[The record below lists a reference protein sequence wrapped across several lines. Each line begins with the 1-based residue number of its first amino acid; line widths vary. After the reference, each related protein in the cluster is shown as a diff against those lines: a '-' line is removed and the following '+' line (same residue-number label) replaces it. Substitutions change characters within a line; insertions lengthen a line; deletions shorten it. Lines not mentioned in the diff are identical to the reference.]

1 MAGELVVF
9 YVPKFAR
16 ALNYTPVGKRYER
29 FDDRMHL
36 LATLLALYPFTS
48 NERLSEEFK
57 YSPMYIGLLASYYGV
72 YKCKEHRQRVNK
84 KNGDNPRSRRYY
96 FQKKKQENETH

>member
-1 MAGELVVF
+1 MAGDIVVF

-29 FDDRMHL
+29 FDERMHL

-48 NERLSEEFK
+48 NERLSDEFK
-57 YSPMYIGLLASYYGV
+57 YSTMYISQLASYYGV
-72 YKCKEHRQRVNK
+72 YKNKEHRQRVNK
-84 KNGDNPRSRRYY
+84 QNGDNPRSRRYY
-96 FQKKKQENETH
+96 FWKKKQENETH

>member
-1 MAGELVVF
+1 MAGDLVVF

-48 NERLSEEFK
+48 NERLSKEFK
-57 YSPMYIGLLASYYGV
+57 YHPNYIRLLASYYGV

-84 KNGDNPRSRRYY
+84 QNGDNPRSRRYY
-96 FQKKKQENETH
+96 FQKKKQENETY

>member
-29 FDDRMHL
+29 FDERMHL

-48 NERLSEEFK
+48 NERLSDEFK
-57 YSPMYIGLLASYYGV
+57 YSPMYISQLASYYGV

-84 KNGDNPRSRRYY
+84 QNGDNPRSRRYY
-96 FQKKKQENETH
+96 FRKKKQENETH

>member
-1 MAGELVVF
+1 MAGDIVVF

-29 FDDRMHL
+29 FDERMHL

-48 NERLSEEFK
+48 NERLSKEFK
-57 YSPMYIGLLASYYGV
+57 YSPMYISKLASYYGV

-84 KNGDNPRSRRYY
+84 QNGDNPRSRRYC
-96 FQKKKQENETH
+96 FQKKKQENETY

>member
-29 FDDRMHL
+29 FDERMHL

-48 NERLSEEFK
+48 NERLSKEFK
-57 YSPMYIGLLASYYGV
+57 YSTMYIGLLASYYGV
-72 YKCKEHRQRVNK
+72 YKTKEHRQQVNK
-84 KNGDNPRSRRYY
+84 QNGDNPRSRRYY
-96 FQKKKQENETH
+96 FLKKKQENETH

>member
-1 MAGELVVF
+1 MAGDIIVF
-9 YVPKFAR
+9 FVPKFAR

-29 FDDRMHL
+29 FDERMHS

-48 NERLSEEFK
+48 NERLSKEFK
-57 YSPMYIGLLASYYGV
+57 YSPNYIYLLASYYGV

-84 KNGDNPRSRRYY
+84 QNGDNPRSRRYY
-96 FQKKKQENETH
+96 FYKKKQENETH

>member
-1 MAGELVVF
+1 MAGDLVVF

-29 FDDRMHL
+29 FDERMHL

-48 NERLSEEFK
+48 NEQLSKEFK
-57 YSPMYIGLLASYYGV
+57 YSPNYIYLLASYYGV
-72 YKCKEHRQRVNK
+72 YKSDEHRRRVNK
-84 KNGDNPRSRRYY
+84 QNGDNPRSRRYY
-96 FQKKKQENETH
+96 FYKKKQENETH